1 MGHYPFSVSRINQM
15 VSLII
20 TFGWVIMLLKEMGGS
35 AFLENCAFKTW
46 YKTAVG
52 IAIICLSFFV
62 IRCCKGFVAKLPK
75 DGSSNGKRKNK
86 CPWLEEK
93 LKEFFYM
100 SHKDRNGK
108 EIYYFWNYSSDKNTS
123 SGNGE
128 KQKQTN

>member
-1 MGHYPFSVSRINQM
+1 M

-35 AFLENCAFKTW
+35 VFLENCAFKTW

-52 IAIICLSFFV
+52 IAIICLSF
-62 IRCCKGFVAKLPK
+62 KGFVAKLPK

-93 LKEFFYM
+93 LKKFFYM
-100 SHKDRNGK
+100 SHYWCCNKIDA
-108 EIYYFWNYSSDKNTS
+108 TS
-123 SGNGE
+123 ILI
-128 KQKQTN
+128 